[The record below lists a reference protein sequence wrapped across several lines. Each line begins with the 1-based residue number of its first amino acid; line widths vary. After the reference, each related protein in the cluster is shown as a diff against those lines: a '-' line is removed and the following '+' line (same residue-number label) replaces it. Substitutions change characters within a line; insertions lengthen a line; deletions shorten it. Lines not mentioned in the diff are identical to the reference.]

1 MEGKSSE
8 VLGFPGIGAKSDET
22 AHLSVQAASGPELE
36 AAIPEL
42 SRLRVAVF
50 REFPYLYAGDPDYET
65 RYLRSYLDAQ
75 GSLVVL
81 VRDGQQVV
89 GASSAL
95 PLKGEQAEL
104 RAPWEDNGLDV
115 NGVWYLAESVLLPE
129 YRGRGLGVRFFEERE
144 RRGRELGYTTASFCA
159 VERSADHP
167 RRPADHV
174 PLDTFWGH
182 RGYVR
187 HPELVAQLPWQDLD
201 EAQESSKSMVFWT
214 KEL

>member
-1 MEGKSSE
+1 MADAE
-8 VLGFPGIGAKSDET
+8 
-22 AHLSVQAASGPELE
+22 LSVQAASGPELE

-65 RYLRSYLDAQ
+65 RYLRSYLDAPE
-75 GSLVVL
+75 SLVVL
-81 VRDGQQVV
+81 VQDGGRVV

-95 PLKGEQAEL
+95 PLHREQPVL
-104 RAPWEDNGLDV
+104 RAPWENSGLDV
-115 NGVWYLAESVLLPE
+115 GSVWYLAESVLLPR

-144 RRGRELGYTTASFCA
+144 RRGRELGYKVASFCA
-159 VERSADHP
+159 VERSAHHP

-201 EAQESSKSMVFWT
+201 ESAESPKDMVFWT
-214 KEL
+214 KAMYSGRIPS